1 MYKRER
7 QCKALGN
14 SCWLFY
20 PQRSVSLAGVRQV
33 HTQRCLEDR
42 STVNTKEGPVDQ
54 TWVGMS
60 EKTPETR
67 TAFAWRERVL
77 GRGGDREL

>member
-1 MYKRER
+1 M
-7 QCKALGN
+7 
-14 SCWLFY
+14 
-20 PQRSVSLAGVRQV
+20 
-33 HTQRCLEDR
+33 
-42 STVNTKEGPVDQ
+42 NTKEGPVDQ